1 MLAACDRT
9 PQIPSLHY
17 LPGFV
22 PGSENIFEPKTI
34 AVIPTHGLDASDK
47 IVAGGVYDQNG
58 NLIESVVVGGI
69 EKSITA
75 GLERSLADAGLH
87 PVAANDHDADFVL
100 SSHLM
105 SAAITKQFGAEQ
117 TVHGQYFTMDAAV
130 TIAFELRDRA
140 GKAVFSKTITGSEH
154 EPPKP
159 VGHEVFFPLE
169 TDPVEALSV
178 AMSRTI
184 GGLVVDP
191 ALGALMPARSRPRQS
206 PAP

>member
-1 MLAACDRT
+1 MLAACGRS

-22 PGSENIFEPKTI
+22 PGSENIFASKTI
-34 AVIPTHGLDASDK
+34 AVAPTRGLDASDK

-58 NLIESVVVGGI
+58 NLIESVVVERI
-69 EKSITA
+69 EDSITA

-87 PVAANDHDADFVL
+87 PVAANNRVAEFNL
-100 SSHLM
+100 SSRLT
-105 SAAITKQFGAEQ
+105 SVAISKQFGAEQ
-117 TVHGQYFTMDAAV
+117 TVHGQYFTMDASV

-140 GKAVFSKTITGSEH
+140 GKLLFSKTITGSEH

-178 AMSRTI
+178 AMSRAL

-191 ALGALMPARSRPRQS
+191 GFIALMPARPRPRQS
-206 PAP
+206 PSP